1 MDVIEYTPTREQ
13 YVYTFGGAAPAM
25 RIKPGTA
32 LRFWSDDAFCGVLR
46 SVDDLSSAKV
56 DLQVRQPADRTVL
69 RRGRRAWRHPGAAPG
84 LVGAGPRLGSVG
96 HDPVL
101 RRHDQ
106 HRPRRHPPGPASR
119 HHLDLRARPRP
130 QHGGLR
136 GTAQRPPHR
145 AAGRADARDRR
156 RRAGR
161 RRGALLA
168 GARPLRGQHGHS
180 PDAGRLD
187 GLPRRQR
194 RGRDVLH
201 RRRSLPPG
209 RGRGLR
215 YGGRGRDDHHPRSWS

>member
-13 YVYTFGGAAPAM
+13 YVYTFGGA
-25 RIKPGTA
+25 RPGDAHQAGRGAAA
-32 LRFWSDDAFCGVLR
+32 LVRRRVRRRAAQRRRPVQRQGR
-46 SVDDLSSAKV
+46 PE
-56 DLQVRQPADRTVL
+56 VRQPADRPVL
-69 RRGRRAWRHPGAAPG
+69 RRGRRARRHPRAAPR
-84 LVGAGPRLGSVG
+84 LAGAGPRLGRVG
-96 HDPVL
+96 RDPVL

-106 HRPRRHPPGPASR
+106 HRPRRHAPGPAAR

-136 GTAQRPPHR
+136 GTAQRPSHR
-145 AAGRADARDRR
+145 AAGRADARHRR
-156 RRAGR
+156 RRPGR

-168 GARPLRGQHGHS
+168 GARPLRRQHGHA
-180 PDAGRLD
+180 PDARRID
-187 GLPRRQR
+187 RLPRRQR

-215 YGGRGRDDHHPRSWS
+215 HGGRGRDDHAPSSWS

>member
-13 YVYTFGGAAPAM
+13 YAYTFGGAAPGHADQA
-25 RIKPGTA
+25 RHRAAA
-32 LRFWSDDAFCGVLR
+32 LVRRRVLWR
-46 SVDDLSSAKV
+46 PAQRRRPVEREGRPAL
-56 DLQVRQPADRTVL
+56 RQPADRPVL
-69 RRGRRAWRHPGAAPG
+69 RRGRRARRHAGAAPRRA
-84 LVGAGPRLGSVG
+84 GAGPRLGCVG
-96 HDPVL
+96 GDPVL
-101 RRHDQ
+101 RRHDE
-106 HRPRRHPPGPASR
+106 HRPRRHPAGPAAR

-130 QHGGLR
+130 QHGRLR

-145 AAGRADARDRR
+145 AAGRADARHRR

-168 GARPLRGQHGHS
+168 GARPLRRQHGH
-180 PDAGRLD
+180 PADAGRLD

-201 RRRSLPPG
+201 RRRALPPG

-215 YGGRGRDDHHPRSWS
+215 HGGRGRDDHHPRSSS